1 MRIKIRVQPLQW
13 FEKNCYKDKEN
24 DWWKNEEDAQIFF
37 EHQPDYTADY
47 TEGPPEYEKFFFL
60 GHADRQNSFGK
71 VVDADISEKKTGNG
85 PFKNTSHQKSTRSIT
100 YE

>member
-1 MRIKIRVQPLQW
+1 MRIKIRVQPLEW

-37 EHQPDYTADY
+37 EHQSLN

-60 GHADRQNSFGK
+60 GDADRLGSFDK
-71 VVDADISEKKTGNG
+71 VVDADISEKENWEWAV
-85 PFKNTSHQKSTRSIT
+85 QEYIT
-100 YE
+100 KEKYPEEFL